1 MILGLPY
8 REVWAVDFEFTAS
21 TGESPQPVCLV
32 AKEIGTGR
40 LIRLWQDQLGPKP
53 PFEVDNNTLIVA
65 YYAPAE
71 IGCFLA
77 LGWPVPSR
85 IVDLYAEFRRET
97 NALAVPEG
105 RGLLAALTR
114 HRITGITSE
123 EKKSGRDLVIRGGPW
138 SDSERREI
146 LDYCESDVVC
156 LPALLEAMLP
166 GIAPTQR
173 ALGQAQLRG
182 RFMAAV
188 ARMERVG
195 VPV

>member
-1 MILGLPY
+1 MGGRLRIY
-8 REVWAVDFEFTAS
+8 S
-21 TGESPQPVCLV
+21 CTGESPQPVCLV